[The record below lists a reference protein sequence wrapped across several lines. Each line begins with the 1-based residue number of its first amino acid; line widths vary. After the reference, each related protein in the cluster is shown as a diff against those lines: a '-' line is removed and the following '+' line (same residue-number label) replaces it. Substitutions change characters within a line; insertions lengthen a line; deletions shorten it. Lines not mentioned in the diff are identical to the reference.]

1 MNGTSLQ
8 CSSRTSTIYVL
19 PPFSLPPFFPTT
31 THTHTGTHLFTEED
45 AETGRTIFHSP
56 FHYESNFHNAS
67 YSLLYSVS
75 RARRIA
81 QEVTA
86 ISSSLPLSPSSSVFV
101 RCDIERLDVMKVNS
115 YPSFVPR
122 LSRLAWE

>member
-1 MNGTSLQ
+1 MYSPP
-8 CSSRTSTIYVL
+8 L
-19 PPFSLPPFFPTT
+19 PPSPPL
-31 THTHTGTHLFTEED
+31 HTHTGTHLFTEED

-115 YPSFVPR
+115 YPSLVPR